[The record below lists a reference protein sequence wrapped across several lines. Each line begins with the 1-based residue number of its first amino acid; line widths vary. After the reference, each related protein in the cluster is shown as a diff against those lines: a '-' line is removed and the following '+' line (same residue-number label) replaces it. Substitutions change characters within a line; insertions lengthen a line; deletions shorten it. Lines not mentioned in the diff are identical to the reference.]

1 MTTKRPPRQESPGPL
16 RRILSS
22 AFAIF
27 ETRLE
32 LIGIELQ
39 EEKERLISILF
50 LGLTAMMLAMMALIS
65 LTVLIAIFFWDT
77 HRWQA
82 LGGITAL
89 YALIA
94 SGCGL
99 RARSNLRNT
108 PNMFDNTLTEFR
120 KDRDAFRSHN

>member
-1 MTTKRPPRQESPGPL
+1 MTTERPTQQSSPGPL

-39 EEKERLISILF
+39 EEKERLIGVLF
-50 LGLTAMMLAMMALIS
+50 LGLAAMMLAMMALIS

-77 HRWQA
+77 YRWQA
-82 LGGITAL
+82 LGGITVL
-89 YALIA
+89 YVVIA
-94 SGCGL
+94 IACGL
-99 RARSNLRNT
+99 RARSNLRDA
-108 PNMFDNTLTEFR
+108 PNLFDETLSEFR
-120 KDRDAFRSHN
+120 KDRDTFR

>member
-1 MTTKRPPRQESPGPL
+1 MT
-16 RRILSS
+16 S

-39 EEKERLISILF
+39 EEKERLIGVLF

-77 HRWQA
+77 YRWQA
-82 LGGITAL
+82 LGGITLL

-94 SGCGL
+94 IACGL
-99 RARSNLRNT
+99 RARSNLRDA
-108 PNMFDNTLTEFR
+108 PNLFDDTLAEFR
-120 KDRDAFRSHN
+120 KDRDMFR

>member
-1 MTTKRPPRQESPGPL
+1 MQHSSPGPL

-22 AFAIF
+22 VFAIF

-39 EEKERLISILF
+39 EEKERLIGVLF
-50 LGLTAMMLAMMALIS
+50 LGLAAMMLAMMALIS

-77 HRWQA
+77 YRWQA
-82 LGGITAL
+82 LGGITLL

-94 SGCGL
+94 VVCGL
-99 RARSNLRNT
+99 RARSNLRDA
-108 PNMFDNTLTEFR
+108 PNMFDETLAEFR
-120 KDRDAFRSHN
+120 KDRDTFR

>member
-1 MTTKRPPRQESPGPL
+1 L

-39 EEKERLISILF
+39 EEKERLIGVLF
-50 LGLTAMMLAMMALIS
+50 LGLAAMMLAMMALIT
-65 LTVLIAIFFWDT
+65 LTVLIAIYFWDT
-77 HRWQA
+77 YRYQS
-82 LGGITAL
+82 LVGITAV

-94 SGCGL
+94 LVCGL
-99 RARSNLRNT
+99 RARHTLHEA
-108 PNMFDNTLTEFR
+108 PAMFDDTLAEFR
-120 KDRDAFRSHN
+120 KDRDTFR

>member
-1 MTTKRPPRQESPGPL
+1 MTTERLPRDSSPGPL
-16 RRILSS
+16 RRILDS

-39 EEKERLISILF
+39 EEKERLIVVLF
-50 LGLTAMMLAMMALIS
+50 LGLAAMMLAMMALIS

-77 HRWQA
+77 YRWEA
-82 LGGITAL
+82 LGGITLL

-94 SGCGL
+94 IVCGL
-99 RARSNLRNT
+99 RARSKLRDA
-108 PNMFDNTLTEFR
+108 PHLFDDTLDEFR
-120 KDRDAFRSHN
+120 KDRDIFK